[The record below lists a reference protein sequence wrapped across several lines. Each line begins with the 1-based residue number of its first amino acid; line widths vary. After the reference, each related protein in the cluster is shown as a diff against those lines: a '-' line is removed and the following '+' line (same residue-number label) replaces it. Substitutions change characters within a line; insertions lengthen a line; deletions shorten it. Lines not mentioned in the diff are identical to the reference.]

1 MAKIGYARVSTQTQ
15 DLSEQLTALRK
26 FGCEKIFSGKFSGKA
41 LDEEDLETILTRVKQ
56 NKVQLDKML
65 NYIREGDVVVVT
77 KVDRLGRSLSQFMK
91 VFEALRQKNV
101 GFIAL
106 DQGIDTTKRSDP
118 MAIAMIHLLG
128 LFAELE
134 RSFIVERT
142 QEGKRAKIAA
152 GNLQAKGGRPPKVTD
167 KIRKKIY
174 ADFKAGD
181 SISTVM
187 KRYDL
192 SKSTVARIKGIY
204 NRENLMSEE

>member
-1 MAKIGYARVSTQTQ
+1 MAKIGYARVSTQAQ

-152 GNLQAKGGRPPKVTD
+152 GNLQAKGGRPRKVTAMIKS
-167 KIRKKIY
+167 KIMLDFEKGASLSQVCKKY
-174 ADFKAGD
+174 
-181 SISTVM
+181 T
-187 KRYDL
+187 L
-192 SKSTVARIKGIY
+192 SRSTVA
-204 NRENLMSEE
+204 NLKSEYRSLNNE